1 MAPMIGRNVL
11 LICQGVA
18 LASLF
23 SAAMPASSADWPQWR
38 GPNRDGKSAE
48 TSLLKE
54 WPAGGPA
61 LRWAA
66 TGLGAGYSAVAV
78 VGDRIYTAGDRD
90 GSSYVL
96 ALNAQ
101 DGKPIWSTRMGK
113 AGAPGW
119 GGFAGPRAIPT
130 VAGSLVFAVD
140 QWGEMVCL
148 DAASGQ
154 EKWRKN
160 FKNDFGGDRPEWGYS
175 ESPLVD
181 GDNVMVTPGGSKG
194 AIVALKKD
202 TGALVWQTK
211 EFTDPAH
218 YSSLVIAEIGGV
230 RQYVQLTP
238 ANVVGVAAADGKVLW
253 QAERKGKTA
262 VIPTP
267 VVKDDMVYVTSG
279 YGVGCNLF
287 KIAAAGGKFTA
298 TQVYELKPIDN
309 HHGGVIE
316 VGGMIYGHSDKGGWT
331 CQDMKTGE
339 VKWQDGKFGKGSIS
353 YVDGMF
359 VLRQEDKSKGS
370 VALIEAS
377 PAGFKEHGRFDQ
389 PNLSGKNTWPHPVIA
404 GGKLF
409 LRDQDRLFCYD
420 LKAK

>member
-23 SAAMPASSADWPQWR
+23 STATPALSADWPQWR

-48 TSLLKE
+48 TGLLKE

-96 ALNAQ
+96 ALNAK

-130 VAGSLVFAVD
+130 VAGNLVFAVD

-148 DAASGQ
+148 DASSGQ

-160 FKNDFGGDRPEWGYS
+160 FKSDFGGDRPEWGYS

-298 TQVYELKPIDN
+298 TQAYELKPIDN

-359 VLRQEDKSKGS
+359 VLRQEDKSKGT

-389 PNLSGKNTWPHPVIA
+389 PNHSGKNTWPHPVIA